1 MLSGIIVMV
10 IMSRTDGVYY
20 PCRNTRLESRRLSWE
35 IRLVC
40 RYRLRSAFVF
50 VRACVNVCVCVFV
63 WAVCVLFSL
72 TVKIWELNQTSLE
85 NARTGSCLSQDVTDV
100 VTSLSRKSG
109 GQSFPLVAD
118 LIQNHKLG
126 EKKKVWKRFIV
137 FTPTND
143 FWFVLIIILTHD
155 TFFCLCP
162 CFARWNF
169 DRELER
175 AGALSMV
182 FTV

>member
-10 IMSRTDGVYY
+10 MMSRTDGVYY

-40 RYRLRSAFVF
+40 RYRQRSAFVF
-50 VRACVNVCVCVFV
+50 VRVCVCVFV
-63 WAVCVLFSL
+63 WAVCALFSL

-100 VTSLSRKSG
+100 VTSLSWKSG

-118 LIQNHKLG
+118 LIQNPKL
-126 EKKKVWKRFIV
+126 EKKKKCGKGLLCKELLLICPNNHCDPRYF
-137 FTPTND
+137 F
-143 FWFVLIIILTHD
+143 FFFVSM
-155 TFFCLCP
+155 FCTLKL
-162 CFARWNF
+162 R
-169 DRELER
+169 
-175 AGALSMV
+175 
-182 FTV
+182 